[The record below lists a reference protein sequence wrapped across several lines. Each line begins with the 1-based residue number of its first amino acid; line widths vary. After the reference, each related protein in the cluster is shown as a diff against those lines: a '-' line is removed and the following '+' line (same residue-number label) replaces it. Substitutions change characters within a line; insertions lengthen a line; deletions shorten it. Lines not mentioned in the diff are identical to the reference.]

1 MLGRVLKVPGTQ
13 PDRAAD
19 QPPEAISAGRD
30 ALREAVCELPGHAHD
45 RCDPP
50 MTIV

>member
-1 MLGRVLKVPGTQ
+1 MLGRVLRVPGMQ
-13 PDRAAD
+13 PGRAAD
-19 QPPEAISAGRD
+19 QPPEAILAGRD
-30 ALREAVCELPGHAHD
+30 AIREAVRELPDHAHA